1 MRIEIDDINDVKRVA
16 ALKAGVECGLIVKE
30 APPQE
35 VYPLFKKVQK
45 GMAGFVEVMDENA
58 SEETKARF
66 NHLYARYLLEE
77 KSSARVRSVPMIAG
91 GVAYILGLGAI
102 LVGVVAGVKG
112 CSVEQEPSKPKLIK
126 KAKLLP
132 VVDNQQQL
140 IR

>member
-1 MRIEIDDINDVKRVA
+1 MRIEIDNINDVKRVA

-30 APPQE
+30 ELPQE
-35 VYPLFKKVQK
+35 VYPLFKKVKK
-45 GMAGFVEVMDENA
+45 GRAGYVDVMDENA

-66 NHLYARYLLEE
+66 NHLYAKHLLEE
-77 KSSARVRSVPMIAG
+77 KSSARVRSVPMIVG

-102 LVGVVAGVKG
+102 LSGVGVGMKG
-112 CSVEQEPSKPKLIK
+112 CAVEQKTSTPKLIK

-132 VVDNQQQL
+132 TRENQQQF